1 MNSKK
6 RVVFIGCGAVGS
18 YLGGWLSHLGHD
30 VHIIDS
36 WHENVNSI
44 RENGLYLK
52 GPHEPFVAFPETIHL
67 HENERLARS
76 KSFDIGFICVK
87 AYDTAWAAQF
97 LNRFVREDGYLVS
110 AQNTVPDELI
120 SNVVGENRCIG
131 LVMSSISVALF
142 KPGNVERSGKRRRRD
157 TGHLVFRAGENNGTK
172 SDRLNELIELLD
184 PIDGGQTTTNLKGE
198 RWGKLCQNAMT
209 NPVSALSDMSVSNLN
224 GNQSS
229 RQLQILLANET
240 VKVGQRLNID
250 VVPFGGAEADTWANA
265 GQKSVYKKLDRILEE
280 KTGKGDW
287 RPSMAQDVLK
297 GRPTEIMQMN
307 GFISNQGKSIGI
319 NTPIN
324 DVVTKM
330 IMDID
335 KRLIKPS
342 FTNIENI
349 MSFS

>member
-1 MNSKK
+1 MNSKR
-6 RVVFIGCGAVGS
+6 RVVFIGGGAVGS

-30 VHIIDS
+30 VHIMDT

-52 GPHEPFVAFPETIHL
+52 GPHEPFVAFPEIIHL

-76 KSFDIGFICVK
+76 KPFDIGFICVK
-87 AYDTAWAAQF
+87 AYDSAWAAQ
-97 LNRFVREDGYLVS
+97 LVNRFVSEDGYLVS
-110 AQNTVPDELI
+110 AQNTVPDQII
-120 SNVVGENRCIG
+120 SDVVGEDRCIG

-142 KPGNVERSGKRRRRD
+142 NPGEVERSGKKRRRD

-172 SDRLNELIELLD
+172 SDRLHELIKLLD
-184 PIDGGQTTTNLKGE
+184 PIDGGQITTNLKGE

-209 NPVSALSDMSVSNLN
+209 NPVSALSNMSVSNLN
-224 GNQSS
+224 GNQPS

-240 VKVGQRLNID
+240 VRVGQKLNIN

-265 GQKSVYKKLDRILEE
+265 GQRNVYKQLDRILGE
-280 KTGKGDW
+280 KTGTEDW

-307 GFISNQGKSIGI
+307 GFVSTQGKSIGI

-330 IMDID
+330 ITDID
-335 KRLIKPS
+335 NGLIKPS
-342 FTNIENI
+342 FTNIDKI

>member
-1 MNSKK
+1 
-6 RVVFIGCGAVGS
+6 VIFIGGGAVGS
-18 YLGGWLSHLGHD
+18 YIGGWLSHLGHD

-36 WHENVNSI
+36 WHANVNSI

-52 GPHEPFVAFPETIHL
+52 GPHEPFVVFPETIHL

-87 AYDTAWAAQF
+87 AYDTEWAAK
-97 LNRFVREDGYLVS
+97 LINRFVKEDGYLVS
-110 AQNTVPDELI
+110 AQNTVPDKLI

-131 LVMSSISVALF
+131 LVMSSISVASF
-142 KPGNVERSGKRRRRD
+142 NPGKVTRSGTRRRRD

-172 SDRLNELIELLD
+172 SDRLHELIELLD
-184 PIDGGQTTTNLKGE
+184 PIDGGRITTNLKGE

-240 VKVGQRLNID
+240 VRVGKRLKID
-250 VVPFGGAEADTWANA
+250 VVPFGGIEADTWADA
-265 GQKSVYKKLDRILEE
+265 DQKNVYKELDRILAE
-280 KTGKGDW
+280 KTGAGDW

-307 GFISNQGKSIGI
+307 GFVSSQGKSIGI

-330 IMDID
+330 IIDID
-335 KRLIKPS
+335 KGLIKPS
-342 FTNIENI
+342 FSNIDKI

>member
-6 RVVFIGCGAVGS
+6 RVLFIGGGAVGS
-18 YLGGWLSHLGHD
+18 YIGGWLSHLGHD

-36 WHENVNSI
+36 WHANVNSI

-52 GPHEPFVAFPETIHL
+52 GPHEPFVVFPETIQL

-87 AYDTAWAAQF
+87 AYDTEWAAK
-97 LNRFVREDGYLVS
+97 LINRFVKEDGYLVS
-110 AQNTVPDELI
+110 AQNTVPDKLI

-131 LVMSSISVALF
+131 LVMSSISVASF
-142 KPGNVERSGKRRRRD
+142 NPGKVTRSGTRRRRD
-157 TGHLVFRAGENNGTK
+157 TGHLVFRAGENNGKK
-172 SDRLNELIELLD
+172 SDRLHELIELLD
-184 PIDGGQTTTNLKGE
+184 PIDGGRITTNLKGE

-240 VKVGQRLNID
+240 VRVGKRLKID
-250 VVPFGGAEADTWANA
+250 VVPFGGIEADIWADA
-265 GQKSVYKKLDRILEE
+265 GQKNVYKELDRILAE
-280 KTGKGDW
+280 KTGGGDW

-307 GFISNQGKSIGI
+307 GFVSSQGKSIGI

-330 IMDID
+330 IIDID
-335 KRLIKPS
+335 KGLIKPS
-342 FTNIENI
+342 FSNIDKI

>member
-1 MNSKK
+1 MNSKM
-6 RVVFIGCGAVGS
+6 RVVFIGGGAVGS
-18 YLGGWLSHLGHD
+18 YLGGWLSYLGHD

-44 RENGLYLK
+44 KENGLYIK
-52 GPHEPFVAFPETIHL
+52 GPHKPFVALPKIIHL
-67 HENERLARS
+67 NENERLARR

-87 AYDTAWAAQF
+87 AYDTEWAAK
-97 LNRFVREDGYLVS
+97 LINRFVKEDGYLVS

-120 SNVVGENRCIG
+120 SNVVGGNRCIG

-142 KPGNVERSGKRRRRD
+142 NPGKVERSGTRRRRD
-157 TGHLVFRAGENNGTK
+157 TGHLVFRAGENDGTT
-172 SDRLNELIELLD
+172 SDRLYELIELLD
-184 PIDGGQTTTNLKGE
+184 PIDGGCITTNLKGE

-209 NPVSALSDMSVSNLN
+209 NPVSALSGMSVSDLN
-224 GNQSS
+224 GNELS

-240 VKVGQRLNID
+240 VRVGKGLKID
-250 VVPFGGAEADTWANA
+250 IVPFSGAEANTWADA
-265 GQKSVYKKLDRILEE
+265 GQKKIYKELDRILEK
-280 KTGKGDW
+280 KTGGGHW

-297 GRPTEIMQMN
+297 SRPTEIMQMN
-307 GFISNQGKSIGI
+307 GFVSSQGKSVGI

-324 DVVTKM
+324 DMVTKI

-335 KRLIKPS
+335 KGLIKPS
-342 FTNIENI
+342 FKNIDKI

>member
-6 RVVFIGCGAVGS
+6 RVIFIGGGAVGS
-18 YLGGWLSHLGHD
+18 YIGGWLSHLGHD

-36 WHENVNSI
+36 WHANVNSI

-52 GPHEPFVAFPETIHL
+52 GPHEPFVVFPETIHL

-87 AYDTAWAAQF
+87 AYDTEWAAK
-97 LNRFVREDGYLVS
+97 LINRFVKEDGYLVS
-110 AQNTVPDELI
+110 AQNTVPDKLI

-131 LVMSSISVALF
+131 LVMSSISVASF
-142 KPGNVERSGKRRRRD
+142 NPGKVTRSGTRRRRD

-172 SDRLNELIELLD
+172 SDRLHELIELLD
-184 PIDGGQTTTNLKGE
+184 PIDGGRITTNLKGE

-240 VKVGQRLNID
+240 VRVGKRLKID
-250 VVPFGGAEADTWANA
+250 VVPFGGIEADTWADA
-265 GQKSVYKKLDRILEE
+265 DQKNVYKELDRILAE
-280 KTGKGDW
+280 KTGAGDW

-307 GFISNQGKSIGI
+307 GFVSSQGKSIGI

-330 IMDID
+330 IIDID
-335 KRLIKPS
+335 KGLIKPS
-342 FTNIENI
+342 FSNIDKI